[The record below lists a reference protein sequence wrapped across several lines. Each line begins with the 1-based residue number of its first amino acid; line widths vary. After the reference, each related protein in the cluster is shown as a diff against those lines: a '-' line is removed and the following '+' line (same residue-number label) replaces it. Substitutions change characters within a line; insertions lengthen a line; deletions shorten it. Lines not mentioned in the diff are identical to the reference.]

1 MEISIS
7 DFKKAIEAFLE
18 HRQAKKLAMPETKSE
33 DLKGM
38 MLFSRHRSQVFVLPT
53 VHNFPRM
60 HLQLLLPKIGKAIL
74 MDESL
79 PARIEVYCASVITL
93 QQAEELKTMMRTV
106 YNVEMEVFD
115 GTSLPKFDEF
125 TTLLKNGKNKIT
137 GIDETSKMLYTLLA
151 EGSNVSEIKSN
162 LLCSVIVFLLN
173 EHGALTT
180 KQLREAAEERLQH
193 EIGSIEQEVNF
204 LIRKKRIER
213 GNTNKELLTLT
224 KDELTTFSKMKQE
237 SKREEMA
244 FCQEFFALLSRYHI
258 PEGERLFELLKTL
271 YVESCGVDIDASGM
285 SGNTNELKKKNQV
298 FQDFRTKI
306 KDYIRDETTA
316 ERFIAELKD
325 ICMNNPFLEKIGAS
339 EMFLSLYRSSKL
351 EQFINSKKKLV
362 YIDTRVFI
370 FYYCLLVSKNKDWPY
385 WDDHSYRSTVNL
397 MNLAKNKNRDIK
409 LLLFEA
415 YLGEV
420 AGELQKALRAS
431 WFNSRLN
438 VKLKIPFQTTNVF
451 YNFFSFLRDAGCM
464 DEGGKRKSFEQF
476 VRELGFTNINAESPT
491 FIKDTKNV
499 IQKQLKWLG
508 VELKN
513 TEHFDH
519 HLYDPTLKEWDIR
532 NSEMPYQKSGPAL
545 KADTSQLL
553 HIMTQPVVVDGKER
567 EFYYASWDR
576 SFTTMRDW
584 VINESTNIHGFNIYN
599 PARMA
604 NRFALSHFKI
614 DSKCITH
621 DVFFYADSQFK
632 LRQKISRLFDH
643 VLLPLYSYKDDE
655 SIELVNL
662 LVDLQ
667 ANYLSQ
673 KESET
678 GDEMINEKLPLE
690 MVFDS
695 IKLKLK
701 EWNCTEKNLTDFLV
715 DKNNRETVAYV
726 FDESFQSITKHQKY
740 DEYVKV
746 FGDSLKK
753 YTHSGNGV
761 NQSLL

>member
-1 MEISIS
+1 MEISIG

-18 HRQAKKLAMPETKSE
+18 NRQAKKLAMPETKSE
-33 DLKGM
+33 DLKGL
-38 MLFSRHRSQVFVLPT
+38 MLFSRHRSLVFVLPT
-53 VHNFPRM
+53 VHNFPRT

-74 MDESL
+74 LDENL

-93 QQAEELKTMMRTV
+93 QQAEELKAMMRGV

-115 GTSLPKFDEF
+115 RTHLSKFAEFAALLINDE
-125 TTLLKNGKNKIT
+125 NKIA
-137 GIDETSKMLYTLLA
+137 GIDETSKMLFTLLA

-193 EIGSIEQEVNF
+193 EIGSIEQEVNY

-213 GNTNKELLTLT
+213 CITNKELLKLT
-224 KDELTTFSKMKQE
+224 KEELATFSKMKQE

-258 PEGERLFELLKTL
+258 PEDGKLFELLKTL
-271 YVESCGVDIDASGM
+271 YVESCGVDIDESGM
-285 SGNTNELKKKNQV
+285 SGNTNEVKKKNQV
-298 FQDFRTKI
+298 FQDFRARI

-316 ERFIAELKD
+316 ETFISELRE

-351 EQFINSKKKLV
+351 EKFINSKKKLV
-362 YIDTRVFI
+362 YVDTRVFI
-370 FYYCLLVSKNKDWPY
+370 FYYCLVASKGKNWPY

-397 MNLAKNKNRDIK
+397 MNLAKKKNRDIK
-409 LLLFEA
+409 LFISDA

-431 WFNSRLN
+431 WFSSRLN
-438 VKLKIPFQTTNVF
+438 VKLKMPFQTTNVF

-464 DEGGKRKSFEQF
+464 EEGGKRKSFEQF

-726 FDESFQSITKHQKY
+726 FDESFQAITKHLKY
-740 DEYVKV
+740 DDFVKV